1 MCAPIQLTA
10 GAVSWHRC
18 QQCAQPVHFDD
29 RYPLNLAGMRK
40 LRNQHI
46 YAEAPLRGLQDAQ
59 LRVLLPDLQRCAGN
73 HALLVTTTG
82 GKSPPALPLLAC
94 WTELR
99 VDGIHYSGDLD
110 AAADEPLPFID
121 DAFDVVWLRH
131 ALEVVPQPAAVLQ
144 ETVRVLA
151 PGGTLVI
158 AGVHP
163 FSAWAPWF
171 YWTTRGA
178 GSELHAPLRLMH
190 DLRRAGLDVVSTRR
204 VGHLWPL
211 AGKYGPRGRV
221 PWGGGYVLLARKQ
234 RCLVTPLRV
243 VHTAPLRMP
252 ASSRLSPSA
261 RHGTTA

>member
-1 MCAPIQLTA
+1 M
-10 GAVSWHRC
+10 R
-18 QQCAQPVHFDD
+18 
-29 RYPLNLAGMRK
+29 NLRD
-40 LRNQHI
+40 HI

-59 LRVLLPDLQRCAGN
+59 LRVLLPDLQRCAGE
-73 HALLVTTTG
+73 HALLITSPG

-99 VDGIHYSGDLD
+99 VAGSRYAGDLD

-121 DAFDVVWLRH
+121 DAFDVVWVRH
-131 ALEVVPQPAAVLQ
+131 ALEVVRQPHAVLQ
-144 ETVRVLA
+144 EAVRVLA

-178 GSELHAPLRLMH
+178 GSGLHAPLPLMRT
-190 DLRRAGLDVVSTRR
+190 LRRTGLDIVSTRR
-204 VGHLWPL
+204 VGRLWPL
-211 AGKYGPRGRV
+211 AGKYGTRGRA

-243 VHTAPLRMP
+243 VHAPPLRM
-252 ASSRLSPSA
+252 AASRLSPSA
-261 RHGTTA
+261 RRGTTA